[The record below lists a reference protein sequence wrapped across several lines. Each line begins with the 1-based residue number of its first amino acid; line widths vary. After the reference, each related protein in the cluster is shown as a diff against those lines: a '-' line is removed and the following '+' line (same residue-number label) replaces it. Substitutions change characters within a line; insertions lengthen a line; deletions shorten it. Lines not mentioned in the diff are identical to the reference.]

1 MINTHLHGS
10 RKGSTITRA
19 EERRIEVTRAQSGR
33 VNTHKRGARA
43 ATTLHHNLCRVTLPT
58 KRAARA

>member
-1 MINTHLHGS
+1 MINTHLHGA
-10 RKGSTITRA
+10 RKGSPIARA
-19 EERRIEVTRAQSGR
+19 AERRIEVTRAQSGR

-43 ATTLHHNLCRVTLPT
+43 DTALFHNLRRVTLPT

>member
-10 RKGSTITRA
+10 RKGSPITRA

-58 KRAARA
+58 KRAVRA